1 MKEIIPIKKEFI
13 FNTKIGE
20 ITDISLDYDYKIKEE
35 LIEGNIDVS
44 GSYKMTEASVVTE
57 DFFYRI
63 PFSLAISKRIKQ
75 DTINIEIDDFKY
87 TFDKDIL
94 KINIDLLLTCDEEE
108 NIKEETFNIDE
119 YFENIKNEEKEV
131 ELENEINNIPF
142 DINEN
147 NIEVENKDNINIDNI
162 TNITTNITNNIIN
175 DEKKYYKYKV
185 YIIRQNDTIDSIC
198 NKYNITVNELKEYN
212 NIENINIGDKLIIPY
227 INE

>member
-20 ITDISLDYDYKIKEE
+20 ITDISLDYDYKIKDE
-35 LIEGNIDVS
+35 LVEGTIDIS
-44 GSYKMTEASVVTE
+44 GSYKMTEASVVSE
-57 DFFYRI
+57 EFYYRV
-63 PFSLAISKRIKQ
+63 PFSVAISKRIKQ

-94 KINIDLLLTCDEEE
+94 NINVDLLLTCDEEE
-108 NIKEETFNIDE
+108 TIKEETFNIDD
-119 YFENIKNEEKEV
+119 YFNEINQNNIKEEF
-131 ELENEINNIPF
+131 ELENEMNDVSFNN
-142 DINEN
+142 NEN
-147 NIEVENKDNINIDNI
+147 NVELTDIDNININNI
-162 TNITTNITNNIIN
+162 TNNITNNIIN

-198 NKYNITVNELKEYN
+198 NKYNISINELKEYN